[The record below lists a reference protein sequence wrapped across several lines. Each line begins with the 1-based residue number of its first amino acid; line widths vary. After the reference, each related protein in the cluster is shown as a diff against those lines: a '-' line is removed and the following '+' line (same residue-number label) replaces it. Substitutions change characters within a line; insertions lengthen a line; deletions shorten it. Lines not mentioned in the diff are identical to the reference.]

1 MLMLSPAYAQPP
13 DAPRVVVAWLWINYF
28 MILAMVAIGGIT
40 RLTGSG
46 LSIVEW
52 APLFGAIPPLSEA
65 DWLAVFERYK
75 QFPQYQLVNSWMTLA
90 DFKRIFFWEY
100 IHRLWGR
107 LIGLVYL
114 LPMLW
119 FWWRGQLE
127 NTPKTRIIAA
137 FALGGLQ
144 GVVGWLMVMSGLVDR
159 PAVSHIRLAI
169 HFGLALFVAHWILWI
184 ILDLRRPTLTPL
196 PARYRWPALGL
207 LTLLSIQL
215 VYGAFMAG
223 SKAGH
228 LFPTFPTMNGFWLPP
243 GAFASEAHF
252 LSDAINNPVSIHV
265 LHRWLAYAVTI
276 YALIMA
282 YTLQKSDGEKRMA
295 MALGHSVM
303 LQLGLGI
310 ATVLLGVHI
319 VPAVLHQVGGYLLLS
334 VVVVFVYRSAS
345 PRLRKITPP

>member
-1 MLMLSPAYAQPP
+1 MLSPAYMQAPP
-13 DAPRVVVAWLWINYF
+13 QHRAVVTWLWINYG

-90 DFKRIFFWEY
+90 DFKRIYFWEY
-100 IHRLWGR
+100 VHRLWGR
-107 LIGLVYL
+107 AIGLVYL

-119 FWWRGQLE
+119 FWWRGQLTG
-127 NTPKTRIIAA
+127 TPKTRIIAA

-159 PAVSHIRLAI
+159 PTVSHIRLAI

-184 ILDLRRPTLTPL
+184 ILDLRRPAPL
-196 PARYRWPALGL
+196 PARYRQPALGL
-207 LTLLSIQL
+207 LALLAVQL
-215 VYGAFMAG
+215 TYGAFMAG

-243 GAFASEAHF
+243 GAFAGDTNF

-282 YTLQKSDGEKRMA
+282 YLLLKNDGEKRLGL
-295 MALGHSVM
+295 ALGHSVM
-303 LQLGLGI
+303 LQLFLGI

-319 VPAVLHQVGGYLLLS
+319 VPAVLHQVGGFLLLS
-334 VVVVFVYRSAS
+334 VVVVLVYRALLGS
-345 PRLRKITPP
+345 TP